1 MLKKLLICIIFV
13 VVVAILFNL
22 LYTFLINA
30 GLAPSTIYSL
40 LSGFIIGQWVGR
52 LWDNL

>member
-1 MLKKLLICIIFV
+1 MLKKLLISIIFIV
-13 VVVAILFNL
+13 VMVILFNL
-22 LYTFLINA
+22 LYTILIDA

-52 LWDNL
+52 LWTNL

>member
-1 MLKKLLICIIFV
+1 MLRKLLICIIFM

-22 LYTFLINA
+22 LYAILIEA
-30 GLAPSTIYSL
+30 GLTPSVIYSL

-52 LWDNL
+52 LWDKL